1 MLQNNPELKSKI
13 DQLWNKFWSGGISN
27 PLTAIEQITYLLF
40 MKRLDELDLKRQ
52 ADAEWT
58 EENYTSKF
66 EGTWIPPEYRARR
79 EEKDTDAD
87 WAKKLEDEKKY
98 QIEKFTLRWSEF
110 KNRQAEDM
118 LQHVQGKVFPFL
130 KDLNG
135 AESNFTH
142 HMKNAVFI
150 IPKPALLVE
159 AVKTIDEIFAVMEK
173 DSQEKGQAFQDIQ
186 GDVYEFLL
194 SEIATA
200 GKNGQF
206 RTPRHIIKLVADL
219 VQPQLGHKIADPAC
233 GSGGF
238 LLGAYQYIV
247 TELAKK
253 AGTTDIKPD
262 EDGFMR
268 TSVAATL
275 TDKAQ
280 AILSASLWG
289 YDIDSTMVRLGL
301 MNLMMHGIDEP
312 NIDYKDTLSK
322 SYTQEAE
329 YDIIMANPPF
339 TGSIDK
345 GDINENLQL
354 ATTKTEL
361 LFVENIYR
369 LLKKGGTAAVIVP
382 QGVLFGSG
390 KAFKDLRKILVE
402 RCDLKAIITLPSGVF
417 KPYAGVSTA
426 ILLFTK
432 VWGPKD
438 KVDKPAT
445 EHVWFYEMAA
455 DGYSLDD
462 KRTKQKTPDGKDD
475 WGDLQDII
483 AKYHTR
489 SAEKDTDR
497 TAKSFMVP
505 YSEIVDE
512 KNDYDLSLS
521 RYKED
526 VFEEVHYDAP
536 SLILDRLIRAEVG
549 DIDEAGLANVQSG
562 IVRELLELKGMV
574 E

>member
-40 MKRLDELDLKRQ
+40 MKRLDELDQKRQ

-58 EENYTSKF
+58 GEKYISKF
-66 EGTWIPPEYRARR
+66 AGTWIPPEYRAKLR
-79 EEKDTDAD
+79 EEDSEDERKR
-87 WAKKLEDEKKY
+87 KLEEEKRYEIDKSD
-98 QIEKFTLRWSEF
+98 LRWSSF
-110 KNRQAEDM
+110 KRKHAEEM
-118 LQHVQGKVFPFL
+118 LQLVQGKVFPFL

-135 AESNFTH
+135 AASNFTH

-159 AVKTIDEIFAVMEK
+159 AVKTIDDIFEVMER
-173 DSQEKGQAFQDIQ
+173 DSRENGQAFQDIQ
-186 GDVYEFLL
+186 GDVYEMLL

-206 RTPRHIIKLVADL
+206 RTPRHIIKLMADL
-219 VQPQLGHKIADPAC
+219 VRPQLGHRIADPAC
-233 GSGGF
+233 GTGGF

-247 TELAKK
+247 TQLAIN
-253 AGTTDIKPD
+253 AGTPD
-262 EDGFMR
+262 LVPDQDGFVR
-268 TSVAATL
+268 TSVAAAY
-275 TDKAQ
+275 DARRQ
-280 AILSASLWG
+280 AILQESLYG
-289 YDIDSTMVRLGL
+289 YDIDATMVRLGL

-312 NIDYKDTLSK
+312 HIDYKDTLSK
-322 SYTQEAE
+322 SYTEESE
-329 YDIIMANPPF
+329 YDIVMANPPF

-354 ATTKTEL
+354 STTKTEL

-369 LLKKGGTAAVIVP
+369 LLKKGGTACVIVP

-390 KAFKDLRKILVE
+390 GAFKTLRQLLVE
-402 RCDLKAIITLPSGVF
+402 RCDLKAVITLPSGVF

-438 KVDKPAT
+438 KVTQPAT
-445 EHVWFYEMAA
+445 EHVWFYEMTA

-462 KRTKQKTPDGKDD
+462 KRSKQKTSDGKDD

-483 AKYHTR
+483 AKYHARNPAT
-489 SAEKDTDR
+489 DTDR
-497 TAKSFMVP
+497 TAKCFMVP
-505 YSEIVDE
+505 RTEIADD
-512 KNDYDLSLS
+512 KNNYDLSLS

-536 SLILDRLIRAEVG
+536 GEILDRLIRAEVG
-549 DIDEAGLANVQSG
+549 DVDEAELAKVQSG
-562 IVRELLELKGMV
+562 IVRELLDLKGMV
-574 E
+574 G

>member
-40 MKRLDELDLKRQ
+40 MKRLDELDQKKQ

-58 EENYTSKF
+58 GEPYTSKF
-66 EGTWIPPEYRARR
+66 QGTWIPL
-79 EEKDTDAD
+79 EERNWPTSEQRPIDKR
-87 WAKKLEDEKKY
+87 
-98 QIEKFTLRWSEF
+98 TLRWSEF
-110 KNRQAEDM
+110 KRMQAEDM

-130 KDLNG
+130 KDMNG
-135 AESNFTH
+135 TESNFTH

-159 AVKTIDEIFAVMEK
+159 AVKTIDEIFEIMEK

-186 GDVYEFLL
+186 GDVYEMLL

-206 RTPRHIIKLVADL
+206 RTPRHIIKLMADL
-219 VQPQLGHKIADPAC
+219 VRPQLGHRIADPAC

-247 TELAKK
+247 TDLAKK
-253 AGTTDIKPD
+253 AGKKNFQPD
-262 EDGFMR
+262 EDGFVR
-268 TSVAATL
+268 TSVAAGL
-275 TDKAQ
+275 TEKAQ
-280 AILSASLWG
+280 TILQASLYG

-312 NIDYKDTLSK
+312 NINYKDTLSK
-322 SYTQEAE
+322 SYLEEAE
-329 YDIIMANPPF
+329 YDIVMANPPF

-345 GDINENLQL
+345 GDINENLTL
-354 ATTKTEL
+354 STTKTEL

-369 LLKKGGTAAVIVP
+369 LLKKGGTACVIVP

-390 KAFKDLRKILVE
+390 GAFKSLRQMLVE
-402 RCDLKAIITLPSGVF
+402 RCDLKAVITMPSGVF

-438 KVDKPAT
+438 KVTRPAT
-445 EHVWFYEMAA
+445 ESVWFYEMQA

-462 KRTKQKTPDGKDD
+462 KRTKQEGY
-475 WGDLQDII
+475 GDLQDIV
-483 AKYHTR
+483 ARYHGR
-489 SAEKDTDR
+489 DAEKDTDR
-497 TAKSFMVP
+497 TAQWFCVP
-505 YSEIVDE
+505 RGNIEAE
-512 KNDYDLSLS
+512 GYDLSLS
-521 RYKED
+521 RYKDD
-526 VFEEVHYDAP
+526 VFEEVAYEAP
-536 SLILDRLIRAEVG
+536 GVILERLLVAELGEEFFNHEKHERHEKVLDG
-549 DIDEAGLANVQSG
+549 VESG
-562 IVRELLELKGMV
+562 IVRELLELRGMV
-574 E
+574 G

>member
-58 EENYTSKF
+58 GEKYTSKF
-66 EGTWIPPEYRARR
+66 EGKWIPPEHRAKARDD
-79 EEKDTDAD
+79 DTQKATDKRHADA
-87 WAKKLEDEKKY
+87 KMYE
-98 QIEKFTLRWSEF
+98 IEKRTLRWSEF
-110 KNRQAEDM
+110 KHMQAEDM

-135 AESNFTH
+135 AESRFTH

-150 IPKPALLVE
+150 IPNGRLLVE
-159 AVKTIDEIFAVMEK
+159 AVKTVDEIFEVMER

-186 GDVYEFLL
+186 GDVYEMLL

-206 RTPRHIIKLVADL
+206 RTPRHIIKLMAAL
-219 VQPQLGHKIADPAC
+219 VQPKLGQKIADPAC

-247 TELAKK
+247 TQLAIAEAKRNK
-253 AGTTDIKPD
+253 TQDTVVED
-262 EDGFMR
+262 EDGFLR
-268 TSVAATL
+268 ASVAAAL
-275 TDKAQ
+275 TEKAQ
-280 AILSASLWG
+280 AILSSSLWG
-289 YDIDSTMVRLGL
+289 YDIDATMVRLGL

-312 NIDYKDTLSK
+312 HIDYKDTLSK
-322 SYTQEAE
+322 SFIEESE
-329 YDIIMANPPF
+329 YDIVMANPPF
-339 TGSIDK
+339 TGSIDM

-354 ATTKTEL
+354 GTTKTEL

-369 LLKKGGTAAVIVP
+369 LLKKGGTACVIVP
-382 QGVLFGSG
+382 QGVLFGAG
-390 KAFKDLRKILVE
+390 GAFRALRQLLIE
-402 RCDLKAIITLPSGVF
+402 RCDLKAVITLPSGVF

-438 KVDKPAT
+438 KVTQPAT
-445 EHVWFYEMAA
+445 EHVWFYEMTA

-462 KRTKQKTPDGKDD
+462 KRSKQAGN
-475 WGDLQDII
+475 GDLQDII
-483 AKYHTR
+483 ARYHARNPAT
-489 SAEKDTDR
+489 DTDR
-497 TAKSFMVP
+497 TQKCFVVP
-505 YSEIVDE
+505 RAEIASEE
-512 KNDYDLSLS
+512 NNFDLSLS
-521 RYKED
+521 RYKQD
-526 VFEEVHYDAP
+526 VFEEVKYDAP
-536 SLILDRLIRAEVG
+536 GVILDRLIQAEVG
-549 DIDEAGLANVQSG
+549 DVGEAELAKVQSG
-562 IVRELLELKGMV
+562 IVRELLELRRMIG
-574 E
+574 